1 MEYPIID
8 TIKSLL
14 DAKLKELET
23 LLDADVL
30 TYYGPIFDG
39 SESAFL
45 QFVEQLKTQDGQ
57 KNSDTLFII
66 LTTGGGSATAVER
79 YVNIVRNHY
88 KVVNFIVPD
97 KAFSAG
103 TIFCMSGN
111 DIYMDYYS
119 VLGPIDPQ
127 ILNKENRWVPA
138 LGYLD
143 KINELIKKAQNG
155 TLTQAEFV
163 ILKDFDMAELRGYEQ
178 AKELTID
185 LLQKWL
191 VEYKFET
198 WLNHKNGNPVTR
210 DEKIQRAKE
219 IADSLSNNS
228 LWKSHSRPLD
238 IKVLEGLK
246 LTIRNF
252 GTDANL
258 TKSLRAYHR
267 LVSDFVLKNEI
278 PVFVHTRY
286 FI

>member
-1 MEYPIID
+1 MEYPIND

-14 DAKLKELET
+14 NAKLEEIET
-23 LLDADVL
+23 FLSADVL
-30 TYYGPIFDG
+30 TYYGSIFDG

-45 QFVEQLKTQDGQ
+45 QFVEQLKQQNQQ
-57 KNSDTLFII
+57 KTSDTLFVI

-79 YVNIVRNHY
+79 YVNIIRKHY
-88 KVVNFIVPD
+88 KTVNFIVPD

-143 KINELIKKAQNG
+143 KINELIEKAQNG
-155 TLTQAEFV
+155 TLTQAEFI
-163 ILKDFDMAELRGYEQ
+163 ILKDFDLAELRKYEQ

-185 LLQKWL
+185 LLKKWL

-198 WLNHKNGNPVTR
+198 WAKHKNGRVVTKE
-210 DEKIQRAKE
+210 EKIQRAKE
-219 IADSLSNNS
+219 IADALSNNRI
-228 LWKSHSRPLD
+228 WKSHSRPLD
-238 IKVLEGLK
+238 IKVLEELGLK
-246 LTIRNF
+246 IKDF
-252 GTDANL
+252 GTDVNL

-267 LVSDFVLKNEI
+267 LVTDFVSKNQI
-278 PVFVHTRY
+278 GLFVHTRY

>member
-14 DAKLKELET
+14 DVKLKELET

-30 TYYGPIFDG
+30 TYHGPIFDG

-45 QFVEQLKTQDGQ
+45 QFVEQLKLEDEQ

-155 TLTQAEFV
+155 TLTQAEFI

-198 WLNHKNGNPVTR
+198 WVTHKNGNPVTR

-238 IKVLEGLK
+238 IKVLEGLGLK
-246 LTIRNF
+246 IRNF

-267 LVSDFVLKNEI
+267 LVSDFALKNQI